1 MTVTY
6 PPATAARQ
14 SLEGAL
20 PAPVRAGQD
29 TSAKSK
35 GQNVALLSHE
45 NQAAV

>member
-1 MTVTY
+1 MRVAY

-14 SLEGAL
+14 PLEGAL

-35 GQNVALLSHE
+35 SQNVTLLSHE